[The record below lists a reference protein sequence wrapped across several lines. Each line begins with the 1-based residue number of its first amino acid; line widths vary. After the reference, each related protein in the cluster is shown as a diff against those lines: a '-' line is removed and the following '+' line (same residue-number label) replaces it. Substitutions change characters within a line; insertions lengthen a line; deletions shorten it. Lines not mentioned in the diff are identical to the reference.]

1 MIITSK
7 THKKVSLDG
16 LNLEMKTNERKDQT
30 LDVLN
35 KIVEASETLG
45 ILAIVDIDKR
55 SDLGRS
61 ERDVFVAHDDFKLLT
76 TDSVWRWPQLVVL
89 LHDLRVLDDSLQLVH
104 HSLVHVGLFADQRVV
119 LVVRVVGVAEFAVRA
134 EFELEELVAEF
145 AFVAYVVAQIEV
157 TRHCSKLD
165 LSICLCSSFSNI
177 RN

>member
-1 MIITSK
+1 
-7 THKKVSLDG
+7 
-16 LNLEMKTNERKDQT
+16 MKTNERKDQT

-35 KIVEASETLG
+35 KIVEASETLR
-45 ILAIVDIDKR
+45 ILAIVDVDKR

-61 ERDVFVAHDDFKLLT
+61 ERDMLVAHDDLELLT
-76 TDSVWRWPQLVVL
+76 TDSVWWRPQLVVL

-165 LSICLCSSFSNI
+165 LSSLYICLCSSFSNN